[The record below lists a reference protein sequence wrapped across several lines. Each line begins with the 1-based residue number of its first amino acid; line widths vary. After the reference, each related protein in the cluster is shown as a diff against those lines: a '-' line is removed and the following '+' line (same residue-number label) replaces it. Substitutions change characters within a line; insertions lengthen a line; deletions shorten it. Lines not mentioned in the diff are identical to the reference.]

1 MNCKKRKPDTDG
13 LALEAERSLH
23 QSFVHAANAVS
34 QLYTHALTHQH
45 KRAHVDGA
53 RQVLVRRCQARA
65 RSAAHRQT
73 ALGVSP
79 LQAKRTPCDSCSAR
93 CAGPASRP
101 ASPCLPLLQGA
112 WIRLCTCSSAC
123 KSAPC

>member
-53 RQVLVRRCQARA
+53 RQVLVRRCRA
-65 RSAAHRQT
+65 ALDRQG
-73 ALGVSP
+73 LGRRQEGFAP
-79 LQAKRTPCDSCSAR
+79 
-93 CAGPASRP
+93 AGHVDT
-101 ASPCLPLLQGA
+101 L
-112 WIRLCTCSSAC
+112 
-123 KSAPC
+123 